1 MDEKDGMLKF
11 RSRADIVELSG
22 ENVINQVKRD
32 SQMQP
37 IEPLQL
43 EPEESKD
50 LRSQSPVRKMRL
62 EKSVE
67 PPRETTTQSI
77 TMSASPDKL
86 ASAKMS
92 QAQLEAPSS

>member
-11 RSRADIVELSG
+11 RSRADVVGASG

-32 SQMQP
+32 AQMQE
-37 IEPLQL
+37 IKPLQM

-50 LRSQSPVRKMRL
+50 LRSESPTRNMRL

-67 PPRETTTQSI
+67 PRGETTTQSI
-77 TMSASPDKL
+77 SMSTSPV
-86 ASAKMS
+86 KMGS
-92 QAQLEAPSS
+92 DI